1 MIMFG
6 CCLTKTLVAITLAD
20 AELKEKLI
28 FYALRQTVRY
38 DPRVVYLRCVM
49 PLSSTGSSH
58 AARALLLWR
67 EHHPQRV
74 TNNNPAG
81 RRAVCSRALFPF
93 TDAHDDGTLPAPR
106 TPGLAPRTAHR
117 YRERRPLFRCDLHS
131 EFVISSDC
139 HSALLIR
146 PRW

>member
-6 CCLTKTLVAITLAD
+6 CCLTKTLVAITFAD

-38 DPRVVYLRCVM
+38 DPRVVHLRCVM

-74 TNNNPAG
+74 TNNNPA
-81 RRAVCSRALFPF
+81 ADALC
-93 TDAHDDGTLPAPR
+93 AHAPSFLSQTHMMTARFLHHELPVSP
-106 TPGLAPRTAHR
+106 LAPPIVTVSAALSSGAICTAN
-117 YRERRPLFRCDLHS
+117 S
-131 EFVISSDC
+131 
-139 HSALLIR
+139 
-146 PRW
+146 